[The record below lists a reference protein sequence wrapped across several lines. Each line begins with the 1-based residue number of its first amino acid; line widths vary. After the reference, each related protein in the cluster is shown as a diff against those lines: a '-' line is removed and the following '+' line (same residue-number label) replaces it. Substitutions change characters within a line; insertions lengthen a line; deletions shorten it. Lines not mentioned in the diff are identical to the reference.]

1 MKQFFFVLA
10 FSTIGSVSWAQNV
23 ALVNKVPIHT
33 DEFLWVYT
41 KNHTDGTIYT
51 LKDLKAYLN
60 LYINFKLKVA
70 DAKSMGLDLDSGY
83 INEIDGYKT
92 TLMQQKDRND
102 NAKELNFILNEYKE
116 GVLMFNVSEKK
127 IWNQTDDN
135 EDILKDYYSRNR
147 TKYAGL
153 NYNEIKG
160 NLIGDYQQD
169 LENQWIKNL
178 KKKYKVIIYER
189 ELKKL
194 AKP

>member
-10 FSTIGSVSWAQNV
+10 LSTIGSVSWAQNV
-23 ALVNKVPIHT
+23 ALVNNVPVHA

-41 KNHTDGTIYT
+41 KNHADNTIYT

-70 DAKSMGLDLDSGY
+70 DARSMGLDLDSGY

-92 TLMQQKDRND
+92 TLMQQKDRSND
-102 NAKELNFILNEYKE
+102 AKELNFILNEYKE

-135 EDILKDYYSRNR
+135 EEILKDYYTRNK

-169 LENQWIKNL
+169 LENQWIKDL

>member
-10 FSTIGSVSWAQNV
+10 LSTIGSVSWAQNV
-23 ALVNKVPIHT
+23 ALVNNVPVHA

-41 KNHTDGTIYT
+41 KNHTDNTIYT

-70 DAKSMGLDLDSGY
+70 DARSMGLDLDSGY
-83 INEIDGYKT
+83 ISEIDGYKT

-135 EDILKDYYSRNR
+135 EEILKDYYTRNK

-169 LENQWIKNL
+169 LENQWIKDL

>member
-169 LENQWIKNL
+169 LENQWIKDL

>member
-23 ALVNKVPIHT
+23 ALVNKVPIHA

-169 LENQWIKNL
+169 LENQWIKDL